1 METAQDTKAATTTGT
16 GTAGTSGA
24 GQIKPWYE
32 VDDDAPNALAGGI
45 IGFIVHCLTKGIVFV
60 LFLFRGMFSTLFS
73 GLVLNELMVVFIV
86 IDFWVTKNFTGK
98 RLLGIRWYF
107 DVDEHGT

>member
-1 METAQDTKAATTTGT
+1 METAQDTQPATTTG
-16 GTAGTSGA
+16 AGTSGA